1 MNLNFYFSM
10 IEEKLNSMGLN
21 LPRKASPLGSYVP
34 VVIMGHAVFVSGQIP
49 LDFDL
54 EPAQLRFKGK
64 VGKEVSIDDAKK
76 ATHIC
81 VINSLGHLN
90 VALGTLENIKK
101 IVKVTGYINCD
112 STFTNHAEVMNGAS
126 DLILNIFG
134 DIGRH
139 TRVSVGTNS
148 LPLDSPVELDM
159 IVEI

>member
-1 MNLNFYFSM
+1 M
-10 IEEKLNSMGLN
+10 IEEKLDSMGLN
-21 LPRKASPLGSYVP
+21 LPHKASPLGSYVP
-34 VVIMGHAVFVSGQIP
+34 VIIMGHAVFVSGQIP

-64 VGKEVSIDDAKK
+64 VGKEVSIEDAKK

-81 VINSLGHLN
+81 VINALGHLN

>member
-1 MNLNFYFSM
+1 MNFYFTM
-10 IEEKLNSMGLN
+10 IEEKLDSMGLN

-34 VVIMGHAVFVSGQIP
+34 VIIMGHAVFVSGQIP

-64 VGKEVSIDDAKK
+64 VGKEVSIEDAKK
-76 ATHIC
+76 ATHTC
-81 VINSLGHLN
+81 VINALGHLN
-90 VALGTLENIKK
+90 VALVTLENIKK

>member
-1 MNLNFYFSM
+1 M
-10 IEEKLNSMGLN
+10 IEEKLDSMGLN

-34 VVIMGHAVFVSGQIP
+34 VIIMGHAVFVSGQIP

-64 VGKEVSIDDAKK
+64 VGKEVSIEDAKE

-81 VINSLGHLN
+81 VINALGHLN
-90 VALGTLENIKK
+90 VALGTLDNIKK

>member
-1 MNLNFYFSM
+1 M
-10 IEEKLNSMGLN
+10 IEEKLDSMGLN

-34 VVIMGHAVFVSGQIP
+34 VIIMGHAVFVSGQIP

-64 VGKEVSIDDAKK
+64 VGKEVSIEDAKK

-81 VINSLGHLN
+81 VINALGHLN
-90 VALGTLENIKK
+90 VALGTLDNIKK